1 MVAHPDM
8 MCQKWGPILTDLAFL
23 EHIHVCSSLQQ
34 CTGSFQS
41 AYHLLFPCISVVLNI
56 KTWTRNQISAI
67 IYQYGTTFLDCIYL
81 SKWEFY
87 NSSWNCNTALLL
99 YRLEYTKIKKK
110 TAQTEVTDN
119 KDHRKFPVN
128 LPHLYE
134 YYTDISVLFS
144 KHVTQPQ
151 NFLS

>member
-1 MVAHPDM
+1 MR
-8 MCQKWGPILTDLAFL
+8 I
-23 EHIHVCSSLQQ
+23 LQQ
-34 CTGSFQS
+34 
-41 AYHLLFPCISVVLNI
+41 LLKL
-56 KTWTRNQISAI
+56 
-67 IYQYGTTFLDCIYL
+67 QYSLASL
-81 SKWEFY
+81 SIGIHKD
-87 NSSWNCNTALLL
+87 
-99 YRLEYTKIKKK
+99 KKKK

-134 YYTDISVLFS
+134 YYTDISALSS